1 MKKKINYKVVVLD
14 EHLKNRYQLELEK
27 KQYDID
33 MKKEYQTNGNS
44 EIYLEY
50 LRRLQNNEVS
60 KSCLN
65 CNNAGFDLY
74 VPNTIIVPGEA
85 ISFKIG
91 LKVKISA
98 YIDNELS
105 SYKIYPRS
113 SMGAKTPLRLCNSIG
128 LVDCEYTGELFI
140 FVDNMSV
147 HEYKINMNER
157 LVQLVGPNNE
167 MFDYELVEKLEETNR
182 GENGI
187 GSSGK

>member
-1 MKKKINYKVVVLD
+1 MKKINYKIVALD
-14 EHLKNRYQLELEK
+14 EQLKQRYNLELEK
-27 KQYDID
+27 KQFDND
-33 MKKEYQTNGNS
+33 MNEEYKKDNNS
-44 EIYLEY
+44 EIYLDY
-50 LRRLQNNEVS
+50 KRRLELGEIN
-60 KSCLN
+60 KCCLN

-74 VPNTIIVPGEA
+74 VPKTIEVPGKA

-98 YIDNELS
+98 YIDGMLS

-113 SMGAKTPLRLCNSIG
+113 SMGANTPLRLCNSIG
-128 LVDCEYTGELFI
+128 LVDCEYTGELYI
-140 FVDNMSV
+140 FVDNMSDD
-147 HEYKINMNER
+147 EYIVKMNER

-167 MFDYELVEKLEETNR
+167 MFDYELVDQLEETNR

>member
-1 MKKKINYKVVVLD
+1 MRKKINYKIVILD
-14 EHLKNRYQLELEK
+14 EEIRSRYYSELEK

-33 MKKEYQTNGNS
+33 MEKEYQTNGNS
-44 EIYLEY
+44 DKYLEY
-50 LRRLQNNEVS
+50 LRRLEYKEAS
-60 KSCLN
+60 KSCCN

-74 VPNTIIVPGEA
+74 IPNTIIVPGKA

-98 YIDNELS
+98 YIDDELS

-113 SMGAKTPLRLCNSIG
+113 SMGAKSPLRLCNSIG

-140 FVDNMSV
+140 FVDNISDD
-147 HEYKINMNER
+147 EYKINMTDR

-167 MFDYELVEKLEETNR
+167 MFDFELVEKLEETNR